1 MSVLKVLAGRLSAET
16 TERAV
21 IEYMAD
27 KDELFALLPFT
38 KSPTNIYSW
47 YRTGDVPTASVIDP
61 YGTIPEVDVVGTVM
75 QNKIS
80 MIAADVVVYN
90 FEATAV
96 EQLVDRVLEK
106 TLAASEAITRAFKRL
121 FIRGDS
127 AANPNEFNGL
137 DKFVDPDMVVD
148 AGSGGAP
155 ISFELLDKLLDK
167 FPKGAEPTAIIVHP
181 RTYLSIK
188 ALLRTLYVTPEQ
200 VMLSNFGK
208 PVLAYNGIPILR
220 NEYIPI
226 TTSGLTSV
234 YAVRLGQTAVHGVY
248 MGDNAGVVIEEVG
261 RLENKDARKWR
272 LKWYVSMAS
281 KNKWDVAKIINVA
294 N

>member
-38 KSPTNIYSW
+38 KSQTNIYSW
-47 YRTGDVPTASVIDP
+47 YRTGDVPTASVVDP
-61 YGTIPEVDVVGTVM
+61 YGTIPEVDTVGTVM
-75 QNKIS
+75 QNRIS

-127 AANPNEFNGL
+127 ANQNEFDGL
-137 DKFVDPDMVVD
+137 DKFVDPSMVVD

-155 ISFELLDKLLDK
+155 ISFQLLDQLLEK
-167 FPKGAEPTAIIVHP
+167 FPAGAEPTAIIVHP

-200 VMLSNFGK
+200 VMLPNFGR
-208 PVLAYNGIPILR
+208 PVMAYNGIPILR
-220 NEYIPI
+220 NEYIPV
-226 TTSGLTSV
+226 T
-234 YAVRLGQTAVHGVY
+234 
-248 MGDNAGVVIEEVG
+248 
-261 RLENKDARKWR
+261 
-272 LKWYVSMAS
+272 
-281 KNKWDVAKIINVA
+281 
-294 N
+294 

>member
-1 MSVLKVLAGRLSAET
+1 MSVLSVLAGKLSAET

-47 YRTGDVPTASVIDP
+47 YRTGDVPTASVVDP
-61 YGTIPEVDVVGTVM
+61 YGTIPEVDTVGTVM

-121 FIRGDS
+121 FITGNQ
-127 AANPNEFNGL
+127 ANPNEFDGL
-137 DKFVDPDMVVD
+137 DRFVDASMIVD

-155 ISFELLDKLLDK
+155 ISFQLLDQLLEK
-167 FPKGAEPTAIIVHP
+167 FPAGAEPTAIIVHP

-188 ALLRTLYVTPEQ
+188 ALLRTLYINPEH
-200 VMLSNFGK
+200 VMLPDFGR
-208 PVLAYNGIPILR
+208 PVMAYNGIPILR

-226 TTSGLTSV
+226 TTGLTSV

-261 RLENKDARKWR
+261 KVQDKDARKWR

-281 KNKWDVAKIINVA
+281 KNKWDVAKIINI
-294 N
+294 NN

>member
-38 KSPTNIYSW
+38 KSQTNIYSW
-47 YRTGDVPTASVIDP
+47 YRTGDVPTASVVDP
-61 YGTIPEVDVVGTVM
+61 YGTIPEVDTVGTVM
-75 QNKIS
+75 QNRIS

-106 TLAASEAITRAFKRL
+106 TLAASEAIVRAYKRL
-121 FIRGDS
+121 FIQGS
-127 AANPNEFNGL
+127 QANPNEFDGL
-137 DKFVDPDMVVD
+137 DRFVDPSMVID

-155 ISFELLDKLLDK
+155 ISFQLLDQLLEK
-167 FPKGAEPTAIIVHP
+167 FPPGAEPTAIIVHP

-200 VMLSNFGK
+200 VMLPNFGR

-226 TTSGLTSV
+226 TGGLTSV
-234 YAVRLGQTAVHGVY
+234 YAVRLGPTAVHGVY

-261 RLENKDARKWR
+261 KVQDKDARKWR

-281 KNKWDVAKIINVA
+281 KNKWDVAKIINI
-294 N
+294 NN

>member
-1 MSVLKVLAGRLSAET
+1 MSVLSVLAGKLSAET

-47 YRTGDVPTASVIDP
+47 YRTGDVPTASVVDP
-61 YGTIPEVDVVGTVM
+61 YGTIPEVDVSGTVM

-106 TLAASEAITRAFKRL
+106 TLAASEAIARAFKRL
-121 FIRGDS
+121 FITGNQ
-127 AANPNEFNGL
+127 ANPNEFDGL
-137 DKFVDPDMVVD
+137 DRFVDADMVVN

-155 ISFELLDKLLDK
+155 ISFQLLDQLLEK
-167 FPKGAEPTAIIVHP
+167 FPAGAEPTAIIVHP

-188 ALLRTLYVTPEQ
+188 ALLRTLYVNPEQ
-200 VMLSNFGK
+200 VMIPNFGR
-208 PVLAYNGIPILR
+208 PVMAYNGTPILR

-226 TTSGLTSV
+226 TSGLTSV

-261 RLENKDARKWR
+261 KVQDKDARKWR

-281 KNKWDVAKIINVA
+281 KNKWDVAKIVNV
-294 N
+294 NN

>member
-106 TLAASEAITRAFKRL
+106 TLAASEAIVRAYKRL
-121 FIRGDS
+121 FITGS
-127 AANPNEFNGL
+127 QANPNEFDGL
-137 DKFVDPDMVVD
+137 DRFVDASMIVD

-155 ISFELLDKLLDK
+155 ISFQLLDQLLEK
-167 FPKGAEPTAIIVHP
+167 FPAGAEPTAIIVHP

-188 ALLRTLYVTPEQ
+188 ALLRTLYVNPEH
-200 VMLSNFGK
+200 VMLPNFGR
-208 PVLAYNGIPILR
+208 PVMAYNGIPILR

-226 TTSGLTSV
+226 TSGLTSV
-234 YAVRLGQTAVHGVY
+234 YAVRLGQTATHGVY

-281 KNKWDVAKIINVA
+281 KNKWDVAKIVNV
-294 N
+294 NN

>member
-1 MSVLKVLAGRLSAET
+1 MSVLKILAGKLSAET

-27 KDELFALLPFT
+27 KDELFALLPF
-38 KSPTNIYSW
+38 SRSQTNIYSW
-47 YRTGDVPTASVIDP
+47 YRTGDVPAASVIDP
-61 YGTIPEVDVVGTVM
+61 YGTIPEMDVVGTVM

-121 FIRGDS
+121 FIVGS
-127 AANPNEFNGL
+127 QANPNEFDGL
-137 DKFVDPDMVVD
+137 DRFVDTSMVVN

-155 ISFELLDKLLDK
+155 ISFQLLDELLEK
-167 FPKGAEPTAIIVHP
+167 FPAGAEPTAIIVHP

-200 VMLSNFGK
+200 VMLPNFGK
-208 PVLAYNGIPILR
+208 PVMAYNAIPILK

-226 TTSGLTSV
+226 TSGLTSV
-234 YAVRLGQTAVHGVY
+234 YAVRLGQTTVHGLY

-261 RLENKDARKWR
+261 KLENRDARKWR

-281 KNKWDVAKIINVA
+281 KNKWDVAKIINI
-294 N
+294 NN

>member
-1 MSVLKVLAGRLSAET
+1 MSVLKVIAGRLSAES

-38 KSPTNIYSW
+38 RSATNIYSW
-47 YRTGDVPTASVIDP
+47 YRTGDVPTASVVDP
-61 YGTIPEVDVVGTVM
+61 YGTIPEVDVIGTVM

-106 TLAASEAITRAFKRL
+106 TLAASEAIVRAYKRL
-121 FIRGDS
+121 FITGNS
-127 AANPNEFNGL
+127 ANPNEFDGL
-137 DKFVDPDMVVD
+137 DRFVDPDMVVD

-155 ISFELLDKLLDK
+155 ISFQLLDQLLEK
-167 FPKGAEPTAIIVHP
+167 FPPGAEPTAIIVHP

-200 VMLSNFGK
+200 VMLPNFGR
-208 PVLAYNGIPILR
+208 PVLAYNGIPILK

-226 TTSGLTSV
+226 TDGLTSV

-261 RLENKDARKWR
+261 KLENKDARKWR

-281 KNKWDVAKIINVA
+281 KNKWDVAKIINIS

>member
-38 KSPTNIYSW
+38 KSQTNIYSW
-47 YRTGDVPTASVIDP
+47 YRTGDVPTASVVDP
-61 YGTIPEVDVVGTVM
+61 YGTIPEVDTVGTVM
-75 QNKIS
+75 QNRIS

-127 AANPNEFNGL
+127 ANPNEFDGL
-137 DKFVDPDMVVD
+137 DKFVDPSMVVD

-155 ISFELLDKLLDK
+155 ISFQLLDQLLEK
-167 FPKGAEPTAIIVHP
+167 FPPGAEPTAIIVHP

-200 VMLSNFGK
+200 VMLPNFGR
-208 PVLAYNGIPILR
+208 PVLAYNGIPILK

-226 TTSGLTSV
+226 TSGLTSV

-261 RLENKDARKWR
+261 KVQDKDARKWR

-281 KNKWDVAKIINVA
+281 KNKWDVAKIINI
-294 N
+294 NN

>member
-1 MSVLKVLAGRLSAET
+1 MSVLSVLAGRLSAET

-27 KDELFALLPFT
+27 RDELFALLPF
-38 KSPTNIYSW
+38 SRSQTNIYSW
-47 YRTGDVPTASVIDP
+47 YRTGEVPTASVVDP
-61 YGTIPEVDVVGTVM
+61 YGTIPEVDTIGTVM

-106 TLAASEAITRAFKRL
+106 TLAASEAIVRAYKRL
-121 FIRGDS
+121 FIAGNQ
-127 AANPNEFNGL
+127 ANPNEFDGL
-137 DKFVDPDMVVD
+137 DRFVDASMVVD

-155 ISFELLDKLLDK
+155 ISFQLLDQLLEK
-167 FPKGAEPTAIIVHP
+167 FPAGAEPTAIIVHP

-200 VMLSNFGK
+200 VMLPNFGR
-208 PVLAYNGIPILR
+208 PVMAYNGIPILR
-220 NEYIPI
+220 NEYIPVNA
-226 TTSGLTSV
+226 GLTSV
-234 YAVRLGQTAVHGVY
+234 YAVRLGTTATHGVY

-261 RLENKDARKWR
+261 KVQDRDARKWR

-281 KNKWDVAKIINVA
+281 KNKWDVAKITNIN

>member
-1 MSVLKVLAGRLSAET
+1 MSVLKVLAGRLSAES

-61 YGTIPEVDVVGTVM
+61 YGTIPEVDTIGTVM

-106 TLAASEAITRAFKRL
+106 TLAASEAIVRAYKRL

-127 AANPNEFNGL
+127 TNPHEFDGL
-137 DKFVDPDMVVD
+137 DKFVDPSMVVD

-155 ISFELLDKLLDK
+155 ISFQLLDQLLEK
-167 FPKGAEPTAIIVHP
+167 FPAGAEPTAIIVHP
-181 RTYLSIK
+181 RTYLSIRD
-188 ALLRTLYVTPEQ
+188 LLRTLFVKPDEI
-200 VMLSNFGK
+200 MLPNFGR
-208 PVLAYNGIPILR
+208 PVMAYNGIPILK

-226 TTSGLTSV
+226 TAGRTSV
-234 YAVRLGQTAVHGVY
+234 YAVRLGTTAVHGVY

-261 RLENKDARKWR
+261 KVQDRDARKWR

-281 KNKWDVAKIINVA
+281 KNKWDVAKIINI
-294 N
+294 NN

>member
-1 MSVLKVLAGRLSAET
+1 MSVLKVIAGRLSAET

-27 KDELFALLPFT
+27 KDELFALLPFA
-38 KSPTNIYSW
+38 KSATNIYSW
-47 YRTGDVPTASVIDP
+47 YRTGDVPTASVVDP

-75 QNKIS
+75 QNRIS

-106 TLAASEAITRAFKRL
+106 TLAASEAIARAFKRL
-121 FIRGDS
+121 FIAGDS
-127 AANPNEFNGL
+127 TRPNEFDGL
-137 DKFVDPDMVVD
+137 DKFVDTSMIVD

-155 ISFELLDKLLDK
+155 ISFQLLDQLLEK
-167 FPKGAEPTAIIVHP
+167 FPPGAEPTAIIVHP

-188 ALLRTLYVTPEQ
+188 ALLRTLYVKPDE
-200 VMLSNFGK
+200 VMLPNFGR

-226 TTSGLTSV
+226 VSGLTSV

-261 RLENKDARKWR
+261 KVQDKDARKWR

-281 KNKWDVAKIINVA
+281 KNKWDVAKITNIN